1 LSTKKRVKSMNEVVL
16 IGRLTRDPEIRY
28 TQSQMAI
35 CNFTLAVD
43 RPYSKS
49 RQDNAPT
56 ADFIRITVF
65 DRQAENCNQYLAKG
79 SQAAVQGRIQTGSYK
94 DKNGNTVYTTDVVA
108 GRVEFLGSKNG
119 GNGNAQQNQQQ
130 EQTPQYQAP
139 RYQPPAAPQERQ
151 QRFDDIDDEIPDG
164 FETIDED
171 DVPF

>member
-1 LSTKKRVKSMNEVVL
+1 MSTKKRVKSMNEVVL
-16 IGRLTRDPEIRY
+16 IGRLTKDPEIRY

-43 RPYSKS
+43 RPYSKN

-65 DRQAENCNQYLAKG
+65 DRQAENCNQYLSKG

-94 DKNGNTVYTTDVVA
+94 DKNGNTVYTTDVIA
-108 GRVEFLGSKNG
+108 GRVEFLGSRNS
-119 GNGNAQQNQQQ
+119 NEQQNQRQ

-139 RYQPPAAPQERQ
+139 RYQPPAAPRERQ
-151 QRFDDIDDEIPDG
+151 QRFDDIDDEIPEG
-164 FETIDED
+164 FAVIDED
-171 DVPF
+171 DIPF

>member
-1 LSTKKRVKSMNEVVL
+1 MKLSTKKRVKLMNEVVL

-65 DRQAENCNQYLAKG
+65 DRQAENCNQYLSKG

-94 DKNGNTVYTTDVVA
+94 NKNGDTVYTTDVVA
-108 GRVEFLGSKNG
+108 GRVEFLGSR
-119 GNGNAQQNQQQ
+119 NGNEQQNQRQ

-139 RYQPPAAPQERQ
+139 RYQPPAAPRERQ
-151 QRFDDIDDEIPDG
+151 QRFDDIDDEIPEG